1 MMSWLSLLSL
11 LSSSLSSSLLIER
24 GVSRSQNLVKA
35 RPAGTDDDDDE
46 VVDAY
51 WDM

>member
-1 MMSWLSLLSL
+1 MMSWLSLLLSL
-11 LSSSLSSSLLIER
+11 SSSSLLIER
-24 GVSRSQNLVKA
+24 GFSRSQNLVKA

>member
-1 MMSWLSLLSL
+1 MMSWLSLLLSL
-11 LSSSLSSSLLIER
+11 SSLLIER
-24 GVSRSQNLVKA
+24 GFSRSQNLVKA

>member
-11 LSSSLSSSLLIER
+11 LSSLSSSLLIER

-35 RPAGTDDDDDE
+35 RPAGTDGDDE

-51 WDM
+51 WDV

>member
-11 LSSSLSSSLLIER
+11 LSSLSSSLLIER
-24 GVSRSQNLVKA
+24 GFSRSQNLVKA
-35 RPAGTDDDDDE
+35 RPAEVDDDDDE

>member
-1 MMSWLSLLSL
+1 MMSWFSL
-11 LSSSLSSSLLIER
+11 LSSFSSSLLIER
-24 GVSRSQNLVKA
+24 GFSRSQNLVKA

-51 WDM
+51 WDV